1 MLHSINLQTILYK
14 RLRVK
19 GGMGF
24 FLSIGT
30 GLGIGLFAG
39 PGWGWQA
46 IIGGILITTAQIVFR
61 SDTFEAYVAN
71 CRARSVNPSGMVY
84 FGLSLARNLFLIFVV
99 AFVIFFVRGFVEQVL
114 G

>member
-14 RLRVK
+14 RCDMK

-24 FLSIGT
+24 LLSLGT

-46 IIGGILITTAQIVFR
+46 LVGSALIATAQVVFR
-61 SDTFEAYVAN
+61 SDSFEAYI
-71 CRARSVNPSGMVY
+71 VN
-84 FGLSLARNLFLIFVV
+84 
-99 AFVIFFVRGFVEQVL
+99 
-114 G
+114 